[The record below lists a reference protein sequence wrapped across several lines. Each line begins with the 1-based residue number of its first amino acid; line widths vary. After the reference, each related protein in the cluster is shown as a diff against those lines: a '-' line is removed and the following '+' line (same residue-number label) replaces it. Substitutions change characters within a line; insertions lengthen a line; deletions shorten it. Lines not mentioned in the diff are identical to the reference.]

1 MQSSFD
7 NDTSGSIPPPG
18 FTAHRV
24 VWAGNLLILL
34 MLLVDTGAFAQKPAV
49 RRELH
54 LSKIEARY
62 DAVVLIADAK
72 TGTFLGGAQTGE
84 AYARQ
89 YQPASLF
96 KLPIAVAGLSSGQ
109 FSAAKSYTCR
119 GRDTIGGKVYECWL
133 KGGHG
138 RLDLRGAIAH
148 SCNLYFR
155 HYAQGLS
162 RTQIVQAARSL
173 GMVPAVTSAGTDP
186 SRGIALTDENLL
198 GEAFTVSP
206 FELLSTATTL
216 ASHGRLSPTG
226 LVLPV
231 SRFRP
236 IYEGMIACV
245 AEGTG
250 KNAKTAKFSMAG
262 KTGTA
267 MMPEAL
273 QQTVGWFIGYA
284 PASAPKYSICV
295 MVRKGR
301 GSDAARIAREAL
313 EELL

>member
-1 MQSSFD
+1 MLLRSTIF
-7 NDTSGSIPPPG
+7 
-18 FTAHRV
+18 
-24 VWAGNLLILL
+24 LILL
-34 MLLVDTGAFAQKPAV
+34 LVAGNAPAQRPGP
-49 RRELH
+49 RREVH
-54 LSKIEARY
+54 LSKIEAKY

-72 TGTFLGGAQTGE
+72 TGKLLGGAQTGE
-84 AYARQ
+84 AHARQ

-109 FSAAKSYTCR
+109 FSGAKSYTCR
-119 GRDTIGGKVYECWL
+119 GKDTIGGRVYDCWL

-138 RLDLRGAIAH
+138 KLDLRGAIAH
-148 SCNLYFR
+148 SCNLDVR

-162 RTQIVQAARSL
+162 RAQIVQAARSL
-173 GMVPAVTSAGTDP
+173 GMVPAVASAGTDP

-198 GEAFTVSP
+198 GEAFNVSP

-226 LVLPV
+226 LALPV

-236 IYEGMIACV
+236 VYEGMIACI

-250 KNAKTAKFSMAG
+250 KNAKTPKFSMAG

-267 MMPEAL
+267 MMPEAV

-295 MVRKGR
+295 MVRRAR

-313 EELL
+313 EEVL

>member
-1 MQSSFD
+1 MQASFD
-7 NDTSGSIPPPG
+7 KHASGSIPAPRSKGPV
-18 FTAHRV
+18 V
-24 VWAGNLLILL
+24 VWARHLLIILL
-34 MLLVDTGAFAQKPAV
+34 LLVVTGAFAQRSP
-49 RRELH
+49 RHPGLH
-54 LSKIEARY
+54 LSKIETRY

-72 TGTFLGGAQTGE
+72 TGKFLGGAQTGE
-84 AYARQ
+84 AHARQ
-89 YQPASLF
+89 YRPASLF

-109 FSAAKSYTCR
+109 FAAGKSYTCT
-119 GRDTIGGKVYECWL
+119 GRDTIGGTAYDCWL
-133 KGGHG
+133 KSGHG
-138 RLDLRGAIAH
+138 RLDLRGAISH

-162 RTQIVQAARSL
+162 RAQIVQVARSL

-198 GEAFTVSP
+198 GEAFNVSP

-226 LVLPV
+226 LALPV

-236 IYEGMIACV
+236 NYEGLIACV
-245 AEGTG
+245 IEGTG
-250 KNAKTAKFSMAG
+250 KEAKTAKFSMAG

-267 MMPEAL
+267 MMPEGV

>member
-1 MQSSFD
+1 MQAPFYKHS
-7 NDTSGSIPPPG
+7 TGSIPASR
-18 FTAHRV
+18 FTRPVV
-24 VWAGNLLILL
+24 VWAKHLLILL
-34 MLLVDTGAFAQKPAV
+34 MLLVDSGAFAQRPAPD
-49 RRELH
+49 RELR
-54 LSKIEARY
+54 LPKIEARY

-72 TGTFLGGAQTGE
+72 TGKLLGGAQTGE

-109 FSAAKSYTCR
+109 FSAAKSYTCT
-119 GRDTIGGKVYECWL
+119 GKDTIGGRVYECWL

-162 RTQIVQAARSL
+162 RAQIVQAARSL
-173 GMVPAVTSAGTDP
+173 GMVPAVASAGTDP

-226 LVLPV
+226 LALPV

-236 IYEGMIACV
+236 IYEGLIACV

-250 KNAKTAKFSMAG
+250 KEAKTPKFSMAG

-267 MMPEAL
+267 MMPEAV

>member
-1 MQSSFD
+1 MQISID
-7 NDTSGSIPPPG
+7 NNAAGSNTILRTARRTLLWTTS
-18 FTAHRV
+18 TLV
-24 VWAGNLLILL
+24 LVL
-34 MLLVDTGAFAQKPAV
+34 LLVDTGAFAQRPPRHREV
-49 RRELH
+49 RLP
-54 LSKIEARY
+54 KIEARY

-72 TGTFLGGAQTGE
+72 TGKLLGGTQIGE
-84 AYARQ
+84 AHARQ
-89 YQPASLF
+89 YHPASLF

-109 FSAAKSYTCR
+109 FAAGKSYTCR
-119 GRDTIGGKVYECWL
+119 GRDTIGGTAYDCWL

-138 RLDLRGAIAH
+138 RLDLRGAISH

-186 SRGIALTDENLL
+186 SRGVALTDENLL
-198 GEAFTVSP
+198 GDAFNVSP
-206 FELLSTATTL
+206 FELLLTATTL

-226 LVLPV
+226 LALPV

-236 IYEGMIACV
+236 IYEGLIACV

-250 KNAKTAKFSMAG
+250 KDAKTPKFSMAG
-262 KTGTA
+262 KTGTT
-267 MMPEAL
+267 MMPEAV

-295 MVRKGR
+295 MVRKAR

-313 EELL
+313 EEVL